1 MHVPPPPGSQL
12 PFIPSAT
19 LGYRVALRRSV
30 LKMKFQV
37 GVTRMQW
44 SLEEVGPNRRSLG
57 ACPWEETGVGAV
69 ESPSVQEIEAGGLQV
84 WA

>member
-1 MHVPPPPGSQL
+1 
-12 PFIPSAT
+12 
-19 LGYRVALRRSV
+19 
-30 LKMKFQV
+30 MKSQV
-37 GVTRMQW
+37 GVTRMWW

-57 ACPWEETGVGAV
+57 ACPWQETGVGAV